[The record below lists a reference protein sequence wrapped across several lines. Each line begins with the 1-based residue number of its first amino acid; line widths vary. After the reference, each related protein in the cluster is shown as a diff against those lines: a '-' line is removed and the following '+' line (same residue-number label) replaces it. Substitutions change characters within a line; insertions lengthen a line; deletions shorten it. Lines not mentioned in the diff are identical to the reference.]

1 MRGVSLVAIIL
12 VAMLITPVQ
21 GTPIVDEVSMMQ
33 GGGNDDRQPSAN
45 NTTFWMFGSEAMDR
59 GHGHFFF
66 DGNES
71 EQGSSQKGY
80 GHKQADNGRIM
91 IDISFRMDPVL
102 AKDMI
107 LELDKT
113 IRATFYI
120 EAYGLTGS
128 DCTGGNPCK
137 ELTAT
142 FKKAG
147 LPVASDTF
155 LTGGGG
161 QETITWEFPVAEN
174 MTEWKKNQ
182 DNIEIQ
188 IEYEVQADSNQL
200 GCGTVFDCSAE
211 IYVYYAHPDEQRA
224 DDSNDGSC
232 SGCNSNMVLPILEI
246 DTPLPGE
253 GEDGEGGEGGSS
265 EDTPG
270 FTTALMLTSMM
281 AAAVVLIPKRKEEL
295 E

>member
-1 MRGVSLVAIIL
+1 MRRMSVIAILL

-21 GTPIVDEVSMMQ
+21 GTPIVDEVSTMQ
-33 GGGNDDRQPSAN
+33 GGNDERQPSAN
-45 NTTFWMFGSEAMDR
+45 NTTFWLFGSEAMDR
-59 GHGHFFF
+59 GHGHFLF
-66 DGNES
+66 DGNTS
-71 EQGSSQKGY
+71 EEGSSQKGY
-80 GHKQADNGRIM
+80 GHKQVDNGRIS
-91 IDISFRMDPVL
+91 IDISFRMEPML

-113 IRATFYI
+113 IRGTFFI
-120 EAYGLTGS
+120 ESWGLTGT

-137 ELTAT
+137 DFTVT

-161 QETITWEFPVAEN
+161 QETVSWEFPVAEN

-188 IEYEVQADSNQL
+188 IEYEIQADSNAL
-200 GCGTVFDCSAE
+200 GCGTIFDCSGE
-211 IYVYYAHPDEQRA
+211 IYVYYAHPDDKRDTNSQG
-224 DDSNDGSC
+224 DGC
-232 SGCNSNMVLPILEI
+232 DGCNSNVVLPILEI

-253 GEDGEGGEGGSS
+253 GEEGENGEGGSNS
-265 EDTPG
+265 EDAPG
-270 FTTALMLTSMM
+270 FTAALMLTSMM
-281 AAAVVLIPKRKEEL
+281 AAAIVLIPKRKEE
-295 E
+295 

>member
-1 MRGVSLVAIIL
+1 MRGISIVAILL

-33 GGGNDDRQPSAN
+33 GGGNDGRQPSEN

-71 EQGSSQKGY
+71 EQGSSPKGFGY
-80 GHKQADNGRIM
+80 KSADNGRVM
-91 IDISFRMDPVL
+91 IDISFRMDPIL

-113 IRATFYI
+113 IRATFHI
-120 EAYGLTGS
+120 DVQGLTGV
-128 DCTGGNPCK
+128 DCDANNPCK
-137 ELTAT
+137 DFTAT

-147 LPVASDTF
+147 LPLASDTF
-155 LTGGGG
+155 LVGGSGY
-161 QETITWEFPVAEN
+161 EEITWEFPVAEN

-188 IEYEVQADSNQL
+188 IEFEVAAYQGVECIA
-200 GCGTVFDCSAE
+200 FDCSAE
-211 IYVYYAHPDEQRA
+211 FYIFYTHPDDKRDNTQTNC
-224 DDSNDGSC
+224 D
-232 SGCNSNMVLPILEI
+232 GCNSNMILPILEI
-246 DTPLPGE
+246 DSPLPGDGE
-253 GEDGEGGEGGSS
+253 GGEDGEGGLNS
-265 EDTPG
+265 EDAPG
-270 FTTALMLTSMM
+270 FTAALMVTSMM
-281 AAAVVLIPKRKEEL
+281 AAAVVLKPKKKEDL

>member
-71 EQGSSQKGY
+71 EQGSSQKCY
-80 GHKQADNGRIM
+80 GFKTSSNGRIS
-91 IDISFRMDPVL
+91 IDISFRMDPIL

-120 EAYGLTGS
+120 ESYGLTGS

-137 ELTAT
+137 DFTAT

-155 LTGGGG
+155 ITGGSG
-161 QETITWEFPVAEN
+161 QEIITWEFPVAEN

-200 GCGTVFDCSAE
+200 GCGTVFNCDAD
-211 IYVYYAHPDEQRA
+211 IYVYYTQPDSQR
-224 DDSNDGSC
+224 DTNSQGDGC
-232 SGCNSNMVLPILEI
+232 DGCNSNMVLPILEI
-246 DTPLPGE
+246 DSPLPGE
-253 GEDGEGGEGGSS
+253 EDGNGTGSNS
-265 EDTPG
+265 NDTPG

-281 AAAVVLIPKRKEEL
+281 AAAVLIPKKKEEKQ
-295 E
+295 